1 MSLKVLVAGGAGF
14 IGSHVCENLI
24 ECGHTV
30 ICLDNELT
38 GKRQNIEPLLGR
50 SSFRFI
56 HCDAED
62 APDLEANIVVHLAS
76 PASPKHYY
84 RYPLETMSA
93 NSAGTRRLLE
103 LAEANAAHFVYA
115 STSEVYGDPLQHPQ
129 TESYWGNVNPI
140 GQRSCYDEGKRFGEA
155 LTMSFWRQ
163 RNVNASIVRIFNTYG
178 PRMDADDGRAV
189 PEFIG
194 AALRGEALTVTG
206 DGTQTRSFCYVDDLV
221 CVLLLIARDQ
231 AVAGQ
236 VFNIGNPAEITVIEL
251 AEAVMS
257 AAGGK
262 RDLLFAPPAPDDPAQ
277 RRPDISRV
285 HARYGWQPRV
295 PLTEGLKRTIEY
307 FRLEGMPA
315 VSEAAS

>member
-1 MSLKVLVAGGAGF
+1 MTLKVLVAGGAGF
-14 IGSHVCENLI
+14 IGSHVCEKLI
-24 ECGHTV
+24 ECGHSVT
-30 ICLDNELT
+30 CLDNELT
-38 GKRQNIEPLLGR
+38 GKRQNIQPLLGR
-50 SSFRFI
+50 PTFRFI

-62 APDLEANIVVHLAS
+62 APDLEANVVLHLAS

-84 RYPLETMSA
+84 QYPIETMSA

-103 LAEANAAHFVYA
+103 LSEANGAHFVYA

-163 RNVNASIVRIFNTYG
+163 RNVNATIVRIFNTYG

-189 PEFIG
+189 PEFIR
-194 AALRGEALTVTG
+194 AVLRGEPLTVMG
-206 DGTQTRSFCYVDDLV
+206 NGTQTRSFCYVDDLV
-221 CVLLLIARDQ
+221 RVLLLIAKDF

-236 VFNIGNPAEITVIEL
+236 VFNIGNPAEITVMQL

-257 AAGGK
+257 AAGCK
-262 RDLLFAPPAPDDPAQ
+262 RDILFAAAAPDDPAQ

-285 HARYGWQPRV
+285 HDRYGWLPRV
-295 PLTEGLKRTIEY
+295 PLTEGLKRTIDF
-307 FRLEGMPA
+307 FRTEAMPE
-315 VSEAAS
+315 VWQAAS

>member
-1 MSLKVLVAGGAGF
+1 VSLRVLVAGGAGF
-14 IGSHVCENLI
+14 IGSHVCESLI
-24 ECGHTV
+24 NCGHSV

-38 GKRQNIEPLLGR
+38 GKRRNIEPLLGR
-50 SSFRFI
+50 TAFRYI
-56 HCDAED
+56 HRDVEG
-62 APDLEANIVVHLAS
+62 APDVEADVILHLAS

-84 RYPLETMSA
+84 RYPLETLSA

-103 LAEANAAHFVYA
+103 LAEANGAHFVYA

-163 RNVNASIVRIFNTYG
+163 RKVNATIVRIFNTYG
-178 PRMDADDGRAV
+178 PRMDPEDGRAV
-189 PEFIG
+189 PEFIR
-194 AALRGEALTVTG
+194 AALRGEALIVMG
-206 DGTQTRSFCYVDDLV
+206 DGSQTRSFCYVDDLV
-221 CVLLLIARDQ
+221 RVLLLIAKDV

-236 VFNIGNPAEITVIEL
+236 VFNIGNPAEITVVEL

-257 AAGGK
+257 ASGSR
-262 RDLLFAPPAPDDPAQ
+262 RDLVFASAAPDDPAQ

-285 HARYGWQPRV
+285 HERYGWQPGV

-307 FRLEGMPA
+307 FRTEA
-315 VSEAAS
+315 VQAISEVAS